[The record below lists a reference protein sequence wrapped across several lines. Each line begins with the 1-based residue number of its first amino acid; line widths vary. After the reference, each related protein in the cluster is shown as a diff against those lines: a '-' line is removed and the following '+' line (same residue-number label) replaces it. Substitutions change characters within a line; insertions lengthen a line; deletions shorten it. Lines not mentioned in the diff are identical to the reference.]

1 MIDYPNKITNPDG
14 RENTNSSID
23 TEIDTKNKK
32 PRLCYV
38 VILNDNYTTMEFVIW
53 ILQNIFHLSLEEAT
67 ERMLYVHKKGSCR
80 IGPFTYDIARTKAD
94 HVHALAN
101 EKQHPLRCD
110 LELEDDNE

>member
-23 TEIDTKNKK
+23 TEIDTKKKK

-94 HVHALAN
+94 YVHALAN